1 LKQSIFPFYRN
12 VNSEI
17 RKFDDSLFILIEPQV
32 KWDISLEPNKPIDPK
47 EIRTYLPENLSL
59 TDNFGQNG
67 VLSFHYYDAFSG
79 GYAPKNM
86 EKYERD
92 LKEIFIQ
99 LSLAASKHGLVLFLT
114 EFGANQES
122 GQTREHLNSVLDQIE
137 SNFLN
142 FTILKICFFVYSSNI
157 AFLISCFAFILR
169 FKDGIPVSR
178 FVFLT
183 VSCPVSL

>member
-1 LKQSIFPFYRN
+1 MGLDHFPVRTHLEKTIGQTVKFFKSFNEGLGHPSLIGVEPFNEPHTATFSDQDFETKYLFPFYRN

-92 LKEIFIQ
+92 LKEIFIH
-99 LSLAASKHGLVLFLT
+99 LSLAASKRGLVPFLT
-114 EFGANQES
+114 
-122 GQTREHLNSVLDQIE
+122 
-137 SNFLN
+137 
-142 FTILKICFFVYSSNI
+142 
-157 AFLISCFAFILR
+157 
-169 FKDGIPVSR
+169 
-178 FVFLT
+178 
-183 VSCPVSL
+183 